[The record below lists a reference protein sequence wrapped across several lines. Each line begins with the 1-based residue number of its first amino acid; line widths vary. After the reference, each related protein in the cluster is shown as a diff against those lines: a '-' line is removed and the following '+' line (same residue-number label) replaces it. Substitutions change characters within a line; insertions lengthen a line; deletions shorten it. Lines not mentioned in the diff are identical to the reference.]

1 MYEVTAL
8 SGNEKTDNV
17 GDASELERMLELAEA
32 ADRTS
37 QEYETAPQELKGA
50 FEESILDGKEVRT
63 ATTGCHGFQ
72 NGISSEQSIIDLDL
86 EKRIKRYWKNSSL
99 RVKKH

>member
-1 MYEVTAL
+1 
-8 SGNEKTDNV
+8 
-17 GDASELERMLELAEA
+17 MLELAEA

-63 ATTGCHGFQ
+63 ATQDVMDSRTEFLLNRYNRLGF
-72 NGISSEQSIIDLDL
+72 GETDKTIL
-86 EKRIKRYWKNSSL
+86 EELIAKGEEALSGEYTNESL
-99 RVKKH
+99 YQLKKC

>member
-37 QEYETAPQELKGA
+37 QEYETAPQELK
-50 FEESILDGKEVRT
+50 EHL
-63 ATTGCHGFQ
+63 
-72 NGISSEQSIIDLDL
+72 
-86 EKRIKRYWKNSSL
+86 
-99 RVKKH
+99 KKVF